1 MKRIKYIFLLTFMF
15 LFCTLNV
22 NADYYKKYNVG
33 DVVSFSPDGTYPW
46 DWVVIEDQG
55 ENSATVTLFSNSRVL
70 GESEWNTQK
79 DTTLPPYLILEKLN
93 DYTGVSANSSYKKW
107 TKVEDLTETYDG
119 IDYTGYKA
127 RLITANEVAALSGL
141 KTSDIVDSGDISTW
155 GEVVSFLQRAS
166 LQSYWTSTPRL
177 RKTVGS
183 SQGGDIGRVFVVTET
198 MQTTDINNPSFSSS
212 NAIQPVIVV
221 KKTNIS
227 ASNLIK
233 DPSKISLNKSSLT
246 LEVDKNTSKLVATVE
261 GSSNADKTV
270 KWTSSKNEIATV
282 DENGVITPIKAG
294 ETTITATTSNG
305 LKASCTVKVNP
316 QIINETITI
325 QRGVKT
331 EYKLTSKT
339 GVTTGSFSS
348 SNTTIVE
355 PLQDSYFKG
364 KKVGTAILKT
374 KNDYYDIT
382 LTVNVVADK
391 VYLQGDL
398 VVLKAGETYTFDKIN
413 ALGNIN
419 WTSSDKSIVSVDQN
433 GKITALKEGNATIT
447 GSKENYEYE
456 NKIMV
461 LKKEEQQQ
469 NNVIKGSKL
478 NIAIGEK
485 VDLQKRANL
494 ENATWIS
501 SLASIASVDANG
513 VVTSLEVG
521 TTIIIATTKNAI
533 FINEV
538 EVFNKI
544 EDKVDEKQTVDILK
558 NDKVLPEDAEVEA
571 NRVEKK
577 DDKYKEIADKLE
589 DIEKMEVIEVEIISD
604 GKKIEPNGEIII
616 EFDIPEG
623 YDPNKIVVIRQEKD
637 GTFTN
642 MPYEIVNN
650 KIQVKTT
657 ATGTFII
664 AQAKD
669 KNNIDSIINNG
680 QTNKNE
686 TKNEGVD
693 NPTTGVKISFTILI
707 VGILLA
713 SGIRYYTKKRSKFI
727 KL

>member
-1 MKRIKYIFLLTFMF
+1 M
-15 LFCTLNV
+15 
-22 NADYYKKYNVG
+22 
-33 DVVSFSPDGTYPW
+33 
-46 DWVVIEDQG
+46 
-55 ENSATVTLFSNSRVL
+55 
-70 GESEWNTQK
+70 
-79 DTTLPPYLILEKLN
+79 
-93 DYTGVSANSSYKKW
+93 
-107 TKVEDLTETYDG
+107 
-119 IDYTGYKA
+119 
-127 RLITANEVAALSGL
+127 
-141 KTSDIVDSGDISTW
+141 
-155 GEVVSFLQRAS
+155 
-166 LQSYWTSTPRL
+166 
-177 RKTVGS
+177 
-183 SQGGDIGRVFVVTET
+183 
-198 MQTTDINNPSFSSS
+198 
-212 NAIQPVIVV
+212 
-221 KKTNIS
+221 
-227 ASNLIK
+227 
-233 DPSKISLNKSSLT
+233 
-246 LEVDKNTSKLVATVE
+246 
-261 GSSNADKTV
+261 
-270 KWTSSKNEIATV
+270 
-282 DENGVITPIKAG
+282 
-294 ETTITATTSNG
+294 
-305 LKASCTVKVNP
+305 
-316 QIINETITI
+316 
-325 QRGVKT
+325 
-331 EYKLTSKT
+331 
-339 GVTTGSFSS
+339 
-348 SNTTIVE
+348 
-355 PLQDSYFKG
+355 
-364 KKVGTAILKT
+364 
-374 KNDYYDIT
+374 
-382 LTVNVVADK
+382 
-391 VYLQGDL
+391 
-398 VVLKAGETYTFDKIN
+398 
-413 ALGNIN
+413 
-419 WTSSDKSIVSVDQN
+419 
-433 GKITALKEGNATIT
+433 
-447 GSKENYEYE
+447 
-456 NKIMV
+456 
-461 LKKEEQQQ
+461 
-469 NNVIKGSKL
+469 IKGNKL
-478 NIAIGEK
+478 NIAVGEK

-538 EVFNKI
+538 EVFSKI

-680 QTNKNE
+680 QPNKNE

-707 VGILLA
+707 VGLLLS

>member
-33 DVVSFSPDGTYPW
+33 DVVSFAPAGNYSFN
-46 DWVVIEDQG
+46 WVVIEDKG
-55 ENSATVTLFSNSRVL
+55 ENSDVVTLFLNNYNWGISS
-70 GESEWNTQK
+70 WNTQGNNTFPP
-79 DTTLPPYLILEKLN
+79 DTLLEKIN
-93 DYTGVSANSSYKKW
+93 FMTGATSSFSKW
-107 TKVEDLTETYDG
+107 TEVENLTGTYDG
-119 IDYTGYKA
+119 INYNGYKA
-127 RLITANEVAALSGL
+127 RLITAQEIEKISNLRKVITSNGETIFEGTVANFIN
-141 KTSDIVDSGDISTW
+141 TDSG
-155 GEVVSFLQRAS
+155 GF
-166 LQSYWTSTPRL
+166 WTSTPS
-177 RKTVGS
+177 TGS
-183 SQGGDIGRVFVVTET
+183 GIESVFVVTQDKKLVT
-198 MQTTDINNPSFSSS
+198 VDITDTSDYTLR
-212 NAIQPVIVV
+212 PVVVV

-294 ETTITATTSNG
+294 ETIITATTTNG

-325 QRGVKT
+325 QRGTKT

-398 VVLKAGETYTFDKIN
+398 VVLKEGETYTFDKIN

-538 EVFNKI
+538 EVFSKI

-669 KNNIDSIINNG
+669 KNNIDSIINNE

>member
-33 DVVSFSPDGTYPW
+33 DAVSFSPDGTYPW

-270 KWTSSKNEIATV
+270 EWTSSKNEIATV

-294 ETTITATTSNG
+294 ETIITATTTNG

-325 QRGVKT
+325 QRGTKT

-339 GVTTGSFSS
+339 GITTGSFSS

-364 KKVGTAILKT
+364 KKVGTATLKT

-419 WTSSDKSIVSVDQN
+419 WTSSNKAIVSVDQN

-461 LKKEEQQQ
+461 LK
-469 NNVIKGSKL
+469 
-478 NIAIGEK
+478 
-485 VDLQKRANL
+485 R
-494 ENATWIS
+494 
-501 SLASIASVDANG
+501 
-513 VVTSLEVG
+513 
-521 TTIIIATTKNAI
+521 
-533 FINEV
+533 
-538 EVFNKI
+538 KI
-544 EDKVDEKQTVDILK
+544 
-558 NDKVLPEDAEVEA
+558 
-571 NRVEKK
+571 
-577 DDKYKEIADKLE
+577 
-589 DIEKMEVIEVEIISD
+589 
-604 GKKIEPNGEIII
+604 
-616 EFDIPEG
+616 
-623 YDPNKIVVIRQEKD
+623 
-637 GTFTN
+637 
-642 MPYEIVNN
+642 NN
-650 KIQVKTT
+650 KIM
-657 ATGTFII
+657 
-664 AQAKD
+664 
-669 KNNIDSIINNG
+669 
-680 QTNKNE
+680 
-686 TKNEGVD
+686 
-693 NPTTGVKISFTILI
+693 
-707 VGILLA
+707 
-713 SGIRYYTKKRSKFI
+713 
-727 KL
+727 

>member
-1 MKRIKYIFLLTFMF
+1 MKRIKYIFLLIFMF

-22 NADYYKKYNVG
+22 NADYYKKYNIG
-33 DVVSFSPDGTYPW
+33 DVVSFSPTNSLKYNW
-46 DWVVIEDQG
+46 TVIEDKG
-55 ENSATVTLFSNSRVL
+55 KNSDTVTLLMNSYF
-70 GESEWNTQK
+70 GGMSSWNTQGNNTFPP
-79 DTTLPPYLILEKLN
+79 DTLLEGIN
-93 DYTGVSANSSYKKW
+93 YMTGVSSDSTFPKW
-107 TKVEDLTETYDG
+107 TKVETLTGTYDG
-119 IDYTGYKA
+119 INYNGYKA
-127 RLITANEVAALSGL
+127 RLITAQEIEKISNLRKVVTSNGETIFEGAVADFIN
-141 KTSDIVDSGDISTW
+141 TDSG
-155 GEVVSFLQRAS
+155 GF
-166 LQSYWTSTPRL
+166 WTSTPS
-177 RKTVGS
+177 TGS
-183 SQGGDIGRVFVVTET
+183 GTESVFVVTQDKRLVT
-198 MQTTDINNPSFSSS
+198 VDITDTDNYILR
-212 NAIQPVIVV
+212 PVVVV

-227 ASNLIK
+227 ASNLII

-246 LEVDKNTSKLVATVE
+246 LEAGKNTSKLAATVE

-294 ETTITATTSNG
+294 ETIITATTTNG

-325 QRGVKT
+325 QRGTKT

-398 VVLKAGETYTFDKIN
+398 VVLKEGETYTFDKIN

-419 WTSSDKSIVSVDQN
+419 WTSSNKAIVSVDQN
-433 GKITALKEGNATIT
+433 GKITALKEGNVTIT

-538 EVFNKI
+538 EVFSKI

-707 VGILLA
+707 VGLLLS